1 MLVKYRINTL
11 IKGYYIDLL
20 GGHIVKEINTE
31 ELAKKVAEAADDKK
45 AEDIK
50 VLDMRG
56 VSILADYFIICSGAA
71 DTQVR
76 AIINS
81 VEDVLEEE
89 GIYVKNKEG
98 IDEGRW
104 AVLDYA
110 DVIVHVFHKNEREH
124 YQLEKLWGCLLY
136 TSPSPRD

>member
-1 MLVKYRINTL
+1 LLVKYRINTL

-81 VEDVLEEE
+81 VEDALEEE

-124 YQLEKLWGCLLY
+124 YQLEKLWGDA
-136 TSPSPRD
+136 TEVNWQN

>member
-81 VEDVLEEE
+81 VEDALEEE

-124 YQLEKLWGCLLY
+124 YQLEKLWGDA
-136 TSPSPRD
+136 TEVNWQN

>member
-1 MLVKYRINTL
+1 MI
-11 IKGYYIDLL
+11 
-20 GGHIVKEINTE
+20 EINTE
-31 ELAKKVAEAADDKK
+31 ELAKKIAKAADDKK
-45 AEDIK
+45 AEDIT

-56 VSILADYFIICSGAA
+56 ISILADYFIICSGTA

-81 VEDVLEEE
+81 IEHTLEEDD
-89 GIYVKNKEG
+89 IRVKNKEG

-110 DVIVHVFHKNEREH
+110 DVIVHVFHQNEREH
-124 YQLEKLWGCLLY
+124 YQLEKLWGDAKKL
-136 TSPSPRD
+136 DWQQ

>member
-1 MLVKYRINTL
+1 M
-11 IKGYYIDLL
+11 
-20 GGHIVKEINTE
+20 KEINTE

-81 VEDVLEEE
+81 VEDALEAE
-89 GIYVKNKEG
+89 GVYVKNKEG

-110 DVIVHVFHKNEREH
+110 DVIVHVFHKDERDH
-124 YQLEKLWGCLLY
+124 YQLEKLWGDA
-136 TSPSPRD
+136 TEVTWQK

>member
-1 MLVKYRINTL
+1 LLVKYRINTL

-124 YQLEKLWGCLLY
+124 YQLEKLWGDA
-136 TSPSPRD
+136 TEVNWQN

>member
-124 YQLEKLWGCLLY
+124 YQLEKLWGDA
-136 TSPSPRD
+136 TEVNWQN